1 MNAAHTL
8 HLALP
13 QFQSFSI
20 LLVRIAGIISV
31 FPILNTLTIPMPV
44 KAGLVTM
51 LGLVLAGNIFLVFV
65 FWELVGVSTYE
76 IGGGAVINGL
86 GGERYRVHFRHSFK
100 RPARQRCPACA
111 GLVVMA
117 GGNCNACGATVEPH
131 PSFARIQGLVKKE
144 EIVMSQERLVAL
156 YGITFKWNLYHWNSR
171 RFYNLHTGCGRP
183 AMRWGKWSCYF

>member
-1 MNAAHTL
+1 MTT
-8 HLALP
+8 P
-13 QFQSFSI
+13 I
-20 LLVRIAGIISV
+20 ETWEYKRIDDPTDAQ
-31 FPILNTLTIPMPV
+31 LDD
-44 KAGLVTM
+44 
-51 LGLVLAGNIFLVFV
+51 LGMTG
-65 FWELVGVSTYE
+65 WELVGVSTYE

-156 YGITFKWNLYHWNSR
+156 YGITFKWNLYHWN
-171 RFYNLHTGCGRP
+171 GREFKTLD
-183 AMRWGKWSCYF
+183 AAIEAARAVG